1 MTVGLR
7 VSSSIRSSISTGVV
21 ASVVVLVAATL
32 APRADG
38 YPAPMT
44 VRVGFLGAGFIARYH
59 AMQLRLAAEPNEIVA
74 VYDPEPG
81 RAASFCH
88 DESGTPADSVATV
101 IDGVDAVFV
110 CTWTSAHLDAV
121 RAVVDAGLP
130 VFCEKPL
137 STDLDGA
144 RALVEL
150 VEDSGVVN
158 AVGLVL
164 RSSPALLT
172 VRELIEDPASGRVMN
187 VVFRDDQ
194 YLPTQGMYGS
204 TWRGDR
210 SLAGSGTL
218 LEHSIHDVDILEWLV
233 GPAASVSAQ
242 QAYFHGIEGIEDSVS
257 ALFRFAGGGSGSV
270 SSIWH
275 DVLSRP
281 SQRRIEVFCEHA
293 VITLEGEYFGPI
305 RCQRSEG
312 EQVLDGD
319 ELIQWL
325 SDRGIDPVSTE
336 QEFLVQVRR
345 SMQGE
350 DVQRVRPDVRD
361 ALRAHEV
368 VDAVYRSAADG
379 GVPVGLGSGK
389 H

>member
-1 MTVGLR
+1 
-7 VSSSIRSSISTGVV
+7 
-21 ASVVVLVAATL
+21 
-32 APRADG
+32 
-38 YPAPMT
+38 MT

-81 RAASFCH
+81 RAAAFCAE
-88 DESGTPADSVATV
+88 ESGVAVDSIAEVV
-101 IDGVDAVFV
+101 ERSDAVFV
-110 CTWTSAHLDAV
+110 CTWTAAHLEGV
-121 RAVVDAGLP
+121 RAVVGAGLP

-137 STDLDGA
+137 STDLAGA
-144 RALVEL
+144 RQVVDEVTA
-150 VEDSGVVN
+150 SGVLN

-172 VRELIEDPASGRVMN
+172 MRELIADPASGPVMN

-242 QAYFHGIEGIEDSVS
+242 QAYFHRIDGIEDSVS
-257 ALFRFAGGGSGSV
+257 ALFRFDGGASGSV
-270 SSIWH
+270 SSVWH

-281 SQRRIEVFCEHA
+281 SQRRIEVFCQHA
-293 VITLEGEYFGPI
+293 LITLEGEYFGPI
-305 RCQRSEG
+305 RCQRSDG
-312 EQVLDGD
+312 EQVLDG
-319 ELIQWL
+319 EGLMQWL
-325 SDRGIDPVSTE
+325 AGRGIDPVSTE

-345 SMQGE
+345 GTAGE
-350 DVQRVRPDVRD
+350 PVERVCPDVRD

-368 VDAVYRSAADG
+368 VDAIYRSAADG
-379 GVPVGLGSGK
+379 GAPVALLADDR
-389 H
+389 

>member
-1 MTVGLR
+1 MQ
-7 VSSSIRSSISTGVV
+7 
-21 ASVVVLVAATL
+21 VAATL

-38 YPAPMT
+38 YPASVT

-59 AMQLRLAAEPNEIVA
+59 AMQLRLAAEPNQIVA

-81 RAASFCH
+81 RAASFCQ
-88 DESGTPADSVATV
+88 DESGEPVHSVAEV
-101 IDGVDAVFV
+101 VDRVDAVFV
-110 CTWTSAHLDAV
+110 CTWTAAHLEAV

-137 STDLDGA
+137 STDLAGA
-144 RALVEL
+144 REL
-150 VEDSGVVN
+150 VEVVESSGVLN

-172 VRELIEDPASGRVMN
+172 MRALIADPGSGRVMN

-204 TWRGDR
+204 TWRGDPT
-210 SLAGSGTL
+210 LAGSGTL

-233 GPAASVSAQ
+233 GPAVSVSAQ
-242 QAYFHGIEGIEDSVS
+242 QAFFHGIEGIEDSVS
-257 ALFRFAGGGSGSV
+257 ALFRFGGGASGSV

-305 RCQRSEG
+305 RCQRSDG

-319 ELIQWL
+319 ELVQWL
-325 SDRGIDPVSTE
+325 TDRGIDPVSTE

-345 SMQGE
+345 SMQGGPAE
-350 DVQRVRPDVRD
+350 RVRPDVHD

-368 VDAVYRSAADG
+368 VDAIYRSAAG
-379 GVPVGLGSGK
+379 GGAPVGLAPGER
-389 H
+389 